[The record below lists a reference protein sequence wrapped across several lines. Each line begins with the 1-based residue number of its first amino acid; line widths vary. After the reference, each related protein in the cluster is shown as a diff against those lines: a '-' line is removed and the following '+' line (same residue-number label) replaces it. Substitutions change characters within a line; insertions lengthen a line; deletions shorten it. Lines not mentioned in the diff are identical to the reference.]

1 MNPAN
6 MTPGQI
12 FDAFMASQ
20 KQPGAGGL
28 GKTMSIPAMTQPA
41 DQVVREVPRAVYV
54 GALEPTR
61 CFSLPAAMSSP
72 TKNMRRPPPIGLARS
87 DW

>member
-28 GKTMSIPAMTQPA
+28 GKTMSIPAMMQPA
-41 DQVVREVPRAVYV
+41 DQVVREVPRAV
-54 GALEPTR
+54 
-61 CFSLPAAMSSP
+61 
-72 TKNMRRPPPIGLARS
+72 
-87 DW
+87 